1 MSISRLMQMAAAGA
15 AVGEYQISRSLRFN
29 SADSAY
35 LSRTPASASNRKT
48 WTWSGWVKISA
59 ISTLG
64 TFFSADTGSPNPFV
78 DFSFQNDNT
87 IQLDFSVSS
96 GRYQPKTTAVYR
108 DPSAWYHVVVAVDTT
123 QATEANR
130 AKVYVN
136 GVQQTTSAV
145 GIPQNTDLSVNNT
158 VVHNI
163 GRRAVAND
171 SYFNGYLTEINFID
185 GQALTPSSFG
195 ETNATTGVWSPIRY
209 AGSYGTN
216 GFYLNFS
223 DNSDVTAATLG
234 ADYSGNGNN
243 WTPSGFSVTAGA
255 GNDSLV
261 DVPTRNTEDVDTGAG
276 GEVRGNYA
284 TLNPLRSKNSPTFS
298 QGNMRVTDT
307 TPAFGMTITTI
318 PPVSGDKIYGE
329 ATVASNTSGASVV
342 GFGFTDVASGAALPD
357 PGDANLY
364 IFYGNANGNIYNGAS
379 LVTSGLGAPTAGTV
393 LQVAYDKSNGYA
405 WVGKANTWYDSTGGS
420 TGDPSAGTNPTFTLT
435 SNNLNF
441 YVLAYN
447 NSLDIN
453 FGQRP
458 FAHTAPSGFKALV
471 TTNLP
476 DPTVVQGDDYFNTLT
491 WTGADTGTSRSFTG
505 VGFQPDF
512 VWAKSRSEAYDHA
525 LYDSVRGAGTA
536 VIKRQLV
543 SNSTASESGGNGTVY
558 GYLSSFDSDGFTWE
572 RGSDG
577 VGSNP
582 DGYAYYDQSGATYVA
597 WNWKANGAGVSN
609 TAGTITG
616 TVTVSADTI
625 AGISIVTY
633 TGNDTA
639 GATVGHGL
647 GAVPRM
653 IIVKNRDA
661 ADAWQVYHAA
671 NTASPETDYLVLNT
685 FAATADN
692 VNRWNDTAP
701 TLSVFSLGDGAEVNT
716 DTEDYVAYCFAEV
729 EGFSKFGSY
738 TGNGSAD
745 GPFVY
750 TGFRPA
756 FVMIKAFNQPVL
768 TGKWVRRNTKSIQC
782 RTKLFKG

>member
-1 MSISRLMQMAAAGA
+1 
-15 AVGEYQISRSLRFN
+15 
-29 SADSAY
+29 
-35 LSRTPASASNRKT
+35 
-48 WTWSGWVKISA
+48 
-59 ISTLG
+59 
-64 TFFSADTGSPNPFV
+64 
-78 DFSFQNDNT
+78 
-87 IQLDFSVSS
+87 
-96 GRYQPKTTAVYR
+96 
-108 DPSAWYHVVVAVDTT
+108 
-123 QATEANR
+123 
-130 AKVYVN
+130 
-136 GVQQTTSAV
+136 VQ
-145 GIPQNTDLSVNNT
+145 D
-158 VVHNI
+158 
-163 GRRAVAND
+163 
-171 SYFNGYLTEINFID
+171 
-185 GQALTPSSFG
+185 
-195 ETNATTGVWSPIRY
+195 
-209 AGSYGTN
+209 
-216 GFYLNFS
+216 
-223 DNSDVTAATLG
+223 
-234 ADYSGNGNN
+234 SGNGNN

-458 FAHTAPSGFKALV
+458 FAYTAPSGFKALV

-476 DPTVVQGDDYFNTLT
+476 EPTVVQGDDYFNTVLFT
-491 WTGADTGTSRSFTG
+491 GTGAAGNAVT

-512 VWAKSRSEAYDHA
+512 VWIKDRDLGGYHHVLQDA
-525 LYDSVRGAGTA
+525 VRGANN
-536 VIKRQLV
+536 VLY
-543 SNSTASESGGNGTVY
+543 SNLTVAEYGASGFSFTST
-558 GYLSSFDSDGFTWE
+558 GFTVGTGIGDINVS
-572 RGSDG
+572 GS
-577 VGSNP
+577 P
-582 DGYAYYDQSGATYVA
+582 EVA
-597 WNWKANGAGVSN
+597 WNWKADGAGASN
-609 TAGTITG
+609 GDGTITG
-616 TVTVSADTI
+616 TVSANTI

-633 TGNDTA
+633 TGN
-639 GATVGHGL
+639 GVNATVGHGL
-647 GAVPRM
+647 GVAPKMV
-653 IIVKNRDA
+653 IVKRRNGSVEN
-661 ADAWQVYHAA
+661 WMVYHASNTTPNA
-671 NTASPETDYLVLNT
+671 NAGNNRLLLNLTNASNSDS
-685 FAATADN
+685 AI
-692 VNRWNDTAP
+692 WNDTNP
-701 TLSVFSLGDGAEVNT
+701 TFSVFSVGTSSEVNGNT
-716 DTEDYVAYCFAEV
+716 ATYVAYCFAAIQ
-729 EGFSKFGSY
+729 GYSAFGSY
-738 TGNGSAD
+738 TGNGSVN

-756 FVMIKAFNQPVL
+756 FVMIKAFNQPSTNWQML
-768 TGKWVRRNTKSIQC
+768 DATRNPYNAAQNFLRANSSIAEATNYPVDFLSNGFKL
-782 RTKLFKG
+782 RTADSDYNTSASYSYIYMAFAENPFKNSLAR